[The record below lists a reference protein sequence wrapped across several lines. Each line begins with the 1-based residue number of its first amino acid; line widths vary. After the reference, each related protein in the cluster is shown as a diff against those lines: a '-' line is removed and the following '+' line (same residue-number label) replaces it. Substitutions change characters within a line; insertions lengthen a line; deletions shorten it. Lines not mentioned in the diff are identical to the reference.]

1 MMKSD
6 NAMIKLKQAG
16 FTLTEMMIVIA
27 IIGVLAAIALPMYQN
42 YVERGRLADAK
53 QIMITAKQEYEAN
66 KLSQNPKYNTLT
78 NSKTEI
84 TSFINAKVRNSSV
97 NNHYEVQA
105 EIYGMGNNAYMIV
118 STVPKDAQKQ
128 GLYMDYRGTVFKCAK
143 GGITKKF
150 NKEGAKPSTC
160 TEKF

>member
-1 MMKSD
+1 
-6 NAMIKLKQAG
+6 MIKLKQAG

-42 YVERGRLADAK
+42 YVERGRLADAR
-53 QIMITAKQEYEAN
+53 QIMTAAKQEYEAN
-66 KLSQNPKYNTLT
+66 KLSQDPRYNTL
-78 NSKTEI
+78 SKSQTAI

-97 NNHYEVQA
+97 NNHYDIQA
-105 EIYGMGNNAYMIV
+105 EIYGMGNNSYMIV

-143 GGITKKF
+143 GGVATKF
-150 NKEGAKPSTC
+150 NKDGTKPSTC